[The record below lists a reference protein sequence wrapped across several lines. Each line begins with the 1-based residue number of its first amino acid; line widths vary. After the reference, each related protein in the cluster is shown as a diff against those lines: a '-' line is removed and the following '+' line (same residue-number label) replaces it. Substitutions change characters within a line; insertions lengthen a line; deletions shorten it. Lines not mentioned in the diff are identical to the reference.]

1 MPVVPHEKGPARDLY
16 SMTVLLR
23 FGIHQDEVS
32 RLFLEAQL
40 RIPSAQDVTAPS
52 GFVDS
57 NKSCFQVH
65 VSFPSGSGDTLSLP
79 QSSTVGELKIRA
91 QTSFGKGF
99 LRLVTQNGR
108 ALTDPMESLQSAG
121 VEEGDHL
128 TVVAQQPKVAATGA
142 AFAVWFCGGDR
153 IVTWGDPVCD
163 SFVIQDY
170 LKNVQQVQATT
181 RAFAAIL
188 ANGSVVTWGLALY
201 GGESSPAVQ
210 DQLRNVR
217 RIEATRSAFA
227 AILFDESLVTWG
239 DKFAGGDSFA
249 VQHQLRN
256 VKHVQATSCAFAAI
270 LADGS
275 VVTWGD
281 PECGG
286 DSSAVQD
293 QLRNVQQIYAASG
306 AFAAML
312 ASGSVVTWGN
322 PRNGGDNSAVQDQ
335 LKNVQHIQ
343 ATYGAFAASLADGS
357 VVAWGNQEKGGDC
370 SGIEDQVQYL

>member
-1 MPVVPHEKGPARDLY
+1 ML
-16 SMTVLLR
+16 S
-23 FGIHQDEVS
+23 
-32 RLFLEAQL
+32 
-40 RIPSAQDVTAPS
+40 
-52 GFVDS
+52 
-57 NKSCFQVH
+57 VH

-201 GGESSPAVQ
+201 
-210 DQLRNVR
+210 
-217 RIEATRSAFA
+217 
-227 AILFDESLVTWG
+227 
-239 DKFAGGDSFA
+239 
-249 VQHQLRN
+249 
-256 VKHVQATSCAFAAI
+256 
-270 LADGS
+270 
-275 VVTWGD
+275 
-281 PECGG
+281 
-286 DSSAVQD
+286 
-293 QLRNVQQIYAASG
+293 
-306 AFAAML
+306 
-312 ASGSVVTWGN
+312 
-322 PRNGGDNSAVQDQ
+322 
-335 LKNVQHIQ
+335 
-343 ATYGAFAASLADGS
+343 
-357 VVAWGNQEKGGDC
+357 
-370 SGIEDQVQYL
+370 